1 MPTVYSP
8 PVSTYVALATTTLGA
23 SASSV
28 TFSSIPAS
36 YRDLTLVING
46 ASSGTSMVGLR
57 FNGDTTTAYS
67 YVLMLGTGS
76 TTDSASASSQ
86 DEGRIG
92 VFWSTPNVLTSQ
104 IQDYSATDKHKTIL
118 SRANN
123 TSNRVSATATR
134 WGNTDAIHTVAV
146 VNEVSAFTIGTTL
159 SLYGI
164 EA

>member
-1 MPTVYSP
+1 MPT
-8 PVSTYVALATTTLGA
+8 STYVALATTTLA
-23 SASSV
+23 SASSSV
-28 TFSSIPAS
+28 TFSSIPTS
-36 YRDLTLVING
+36 GYRDLVLVING

-134 WGNTDAIHTVAV
+134 WGNTDAIHTVTV